1 MKKKKKEINYTK
13 EELETIKTK
22 NKGINTIT
30 GIIVGMFI
38 CITIYLIYNL
48 LKLANIETL
57 IRYIIIFLLS
67 VLCIVVL
74 SKYLKLRRQ
83 PKRNK
88 YLLFILL
95 LLILGF
101 GEFTLSSIIDRGI
114 NTIDKINKD
123 KITYTSSLIAM
134 KDGKFTTKKSITKAK
149 IGIISDSND
158 TEGYVLAQT
167 IIKNNKVKDEQL
179 IEYDDYISMLT
190 DLYNG
195 EVDQAFVSGSY
206 VDKFST
212 IEKFQ
217 NIKNDVTELD
227 KYSKLMKKV
236 TDKNTKISSKKV
248 TEPFTL
254 LLLGV
259 DSETEDI
266 SKTSGLG
273 DSIMLITFN
282 PNTLNATIFSI
293 PRDTFVPIS
302 CYRNAKSKITHAAS
316 GGDSCMINT
325 VENFTGIDID
335 YYAKLNFKGLTNLVD
350 ELGGIDVDVPYSFCE
365 SNSLRSLDYRDLIYV
380 NKGWQH
386 LNGEQALALS
396 RNRKEVAQCG
406 KEWNKGTRNDFVRGQ
421 NQQLVI
427 KAIMSKAK
435 TIKSINK
442 VYDILDKISI
452 SMDTNL
458 TREQILDFYNVFK
471 KILLSSESLADS
483 NDIISMQKTY
493 LNGSGGL
500 IHDNIMNMKL
510 YEYVPSSQSLKAIVN
525 AMKINLE
532 LMDEEYDNSFSFT
545 IDEPYEPKVIG
556 ADLYGGVEKYPDP
569 TNDDDDNDNKQTC
582 DKGEEIGAD
591 GKSCVCKYGYSRNTS
606 GVCVEKEN
614 ENDNKEAEEKIS
626 VKSFIGSNTTQAKSW
641 CTSNGIYYNFVE
653 ESVSDKNKDGI
664 IVSQDVTS
672 GAVDKGVTIKFTVGK
687 YNSTSSGTSSNDNQ
701 NNGNDNDK
709 INDTSGNNTDISDIT
724 GVPTQT
730 E

>member
-1 MKKKKKEINYTK
+1 MKKKKEKETNYTK
-13 EELETIKTK
+13 EELKIIRTK
-22 NKGINTIT
+22 NKSINTIT

-38 CITIYLIYNL
+38 CVTIYLIYNL
-48 LKLANIETL
+48 LKLSNIETL
-57 IRYIIIFLLS
+57 IRCILIFLLS
-67 VLCIVVL
+67 ILCIVVL
-74 SKYLKLRRQ
+74 SKYLKLRKQ
-83 PKRNK
+83 PKRSK
-88 YLLFILL
+88 YLVFILL

-114 NTIDKINKD
+114 NTIDKISKD

-134 KDGKFTTKKSITKAK
+134 KDGNFTTKKSIKKAN
-149 IGIISDSND
+149 IGIISDQDD

-167 IIKNNKVKDEQL
+167 IIKKDKIKDEQL
-179 IEYDDYISMLT
+179 TEYDDYISMLT
-190 DLYNG
+190 DLYDG
-195 EVDQAFVSGSY
+195 EIDSIFISGSY
-206 VDKFST
+206 VDKFSS
-212 IEKFQ
+212 IEKFE
-217 NIKNDVTELD
+217 NIKDDVIEID
-227 KYSKLMKKV
+227 KYSKIMKKV
-236 TDKNTKISSKKV
+236 TDKNTKTSTKRV
-248 TEPFTL
+248 TEPFSL

-282 PNTLNATIFSI
+282 PSTLNATIFSI

-302 CYRNAKSKITHAAS
+302 CYRNARSKITHAAS

-396 RNRKEVAQCG
+396 RNRKEVEQCG

-435 TIKSINK
+435 SIKSINK

-471 KILLSSESLADS
+471 KILLNSDSLSDS

-500 IHDNIMNMKL
+500 IYDNIMNMKL
-510 YEYVPSSQSLKAIVN
+510 YEYVPSNQSLKAIVK
-525 AMKINLE
+525 AMKVNLE
-532 LMDEEYDNSFSFT
+532 LMEEEPITEFSFT
-545 IDEPYEPKVIG
+545 IDKPYEPKVIG

-569 TNDDDDNDNKQTC
+569 TVDEEEEKTC
-582 DKGEEIGAD
+582 SDGEEIGAD
-591 GKSCVCKYGYSRNTS
+591 GKSCVCKYGYTRNSS
-606 GVCVEKEN
+606 GICEKKDKDDEKSD
-614 ENDNKEAEEKIS
+614 EEDDNNQEIT
-626 VKSFIGSNTTQAKSW
+626 VKSFIGSTKVQANSW
-641 CTSNGIYYNFVE
+641 CSNNEIYSNFVE
-653 ESVSDKNKDGI
+653 QDVQDSSKNGI
-664 IVSQDVTS
+664 IIAQDVTS
-672 GAVDKGVTIKFTVGK
+672 GTVKKGVTIKFTIGVYK
-687 YNSTSSGTSSNDNQ
+687 ASDSNKTPENNQ
-701 NNGNDNDK
+701 NNNTDNDS
-709 INDTSGNNTDISDIT
+709 TSNQPNTSDIT
-724 GVPTQT
+724 GLPT